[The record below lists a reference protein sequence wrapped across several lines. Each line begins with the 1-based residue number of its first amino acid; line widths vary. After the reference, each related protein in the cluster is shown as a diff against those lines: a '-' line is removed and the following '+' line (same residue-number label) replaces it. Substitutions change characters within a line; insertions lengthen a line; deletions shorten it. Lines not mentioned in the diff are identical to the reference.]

1 MKRYSLLVVGLLV
14 IASMVLSACQQGTQ
28 VVTQVVTEE
37 VEVVTT
43 VEVEKTVEVVV
54 TPEPTPVERNGA
66 WVDTIV
72 VVEEP
77 SADAAVTRLQNKDI
91 DLYAFTV
98 SNAEVAAKVAASPE
112 LKSERSFGSYN
123 ELTFNP
129 AGPVFEGTGK
139 LNPFAVPAI
148 REAMNW
154 LIDRDY
160 IVQEIMKGLGVPRYT
175 PFNVASSD
183 YARLAEVV
191 RKVELKYAYNKEK
204 AQEIITAE
212 MEKLGATLVDGKW
225 QYNGEPVEIIVLI
238 RVEDER
244 RQIGDYVA
252 NQLEDIG
259 FTVTRDYKTSAEA
272 SPIWIRGNPNDG
284 LWHIYTG
291 GWITTAVPRDLGDN
305 FDFFYTPR
313 GLPQPLWQ
321 AYTPSEEFDKVALD
335 LVNRAFKTIEE
346 RTELMGKA
354 LELALQDSV
363 RVWLADRAS
372 ITPMRAELQV
382 ASDLYGAVYGSQ
394 LWPYTIRREG
404 EVGGSVTVAMP
415 SILVEP
421 WNALAGTNWIY
432 DQMLIRGTGEYGLVF
447 DPFTGLP
454 YPNRVEKA
462 EVVVQEGLPV
472 TKTLDWLTLEFAPS
486 IEVPGD
492 AWADWDAE
500 QQRFITVAEKF
511 PEGTTALRKSVVYYP
526 ADLYEK
532 VKWHDGSPFSAGDVV
547 MGIIQTFDRGKEA
560 SPYYDASIAPQVE
573 SFLSSFKGVKIV
585 STDPLVIET
594 YSDLWNL
601 DAELN
606 VSDWWPF
613 YAQGQAAWH
622 ALAIGLKAD
631 GAGEAAFS
639 AAKADELQVEWLSY
653 ISGPTID
660 ILKAKLDE
668 ASAEGFIPYAPTL
681 GEYVTAE
688 EAAARYANLTEW
700 HRQRGHFWIG
710 TNVFYLERAFPV
722 EGTVVL
728 RRYNDYS
735 EKADRWLRFSAPP
748 IAEVE
753 VDGEDRV
760 TIGSEASFDVF
771 VDFEGQP
778 YPLADIDNVKYLVFD
793 ANGELVLVG
802 QAEAVEDGLFQ
813 VNLSAE
819 DTGKLAEGTTR
830 LEVVVVSKRV
840 AVPSFASFQFVT
852 AP

>member
-1 MKRYSLLVVGLLV
+1 MKRYTLLVVGLLV
-14 IASMVLSACQQGTQ
+14 IASMVLSACQQATQ
-28 VVTQVVTEE
+28 VVTQVVTEP
-37 VEVVTT
+37 VEVIKT
-43 VEVEKTVEVVV
+43 VEIEKTVEVVV
-54 TPEPTPVERNGA
+54 TPEPTRVDRSGA
-66 WVDTIV
+66 WLDTIV

-77 SADAAVTRLQNKDI
+77 SADAAITRLQNKDI
-91 DLYAFTV
+91 DIYAYTV
-98 SNAEVAAKVAASPE
+98 SNAEIAAKVADSPD

-129 AGPVFEGTGK
+129 AGPVFEVTGK
-139 LNPFAVPAI
+139 LNPFAVPAV
-148 REAMNW
+148 REAMNY

-160 IVQEIMKGLGVPRYT
+160 IVREIMKGLAVSRYT
-175 PFNVASSD
+175 PLNVASSD
-183 YARLAEVV
+183 YARLAEIA
-191 RKVELKYAYNKEK
+191 RKIELKYAYDKEK
-204 AQEIITAE
+204 AQQLIAAE

-225 QYNGEPVEIIVLI
+225 QYEGEPVEIIVLI
-238 RVEDER
+238 RTEDER

-252 NQLEDIG
+252 TQLEDIG
-259 FTVTRDYKTSAEA
+259 FTVTRDYKTAAEA
-272 SPIWIRGNPNDG
+272 SPIWIRGNPGDG
-284 LWHIYTG
+284 KFHIYTG

-305 FDFFYTPR
+305 FSFFYTPR
-313 GLPQPLWQ
+313 GLAFPLWQ
-321 AYTPSEEFDKVALD
+321 AYTPSEEFDKVSLD
-335 LVNRAFKTIEE
+335 LENRAYKTVAE

-354 LELALQDSV
+354 LELSLQDSV
-363 RVWLADRAS
+363 RIWLADRAS
-372 ITPMRAELQV
+372 ITPLRSEVMV

-404 EVGGSVTVAMP
+404 EVGGSMTIAMP
-415 SILVEP
+415 SILTEP
-421 WNALAGTNWIY
+421 WNALNGSNWIY
-432 DQMLIRGTGEYGLVF
+432 DQMLIRGTGEYGTVF
-447 DPFTGLP
+447 DPFTGLV

-462 EVVVQEGLPV
+462 EVVVEEGLPV
-472 TKTLDWLTLEFAPS
+472 GKTLDWLTLEFASS
-486 IEVPGD
+486 IQVPGD

-511 PEGTTALRKSVVYYP
+511 PEGTTALRKSTVYYP
-526 ADLYEK
+526 ADLYQK

-547 MGIIQTFDRGKEA
+547 LGIILTFDRGKEA
-560 SPYYDASIAPQVE
+560 SPYYDESVVPALE

-613 YAQGQAAWH
+613 YAQGQASWH
-622 ALAIGLKAD
+622 TLAIGLKAD

-639 AAKADELQVEWLSY
+639 SAKADANEIEWLSY

-681 GEYVTAE
+681 GEFVSAD
-688 EAAARYANLTEW
+688 EAAARYANLAEW
-700 HRQRGHFWIG
+700 FRVRGHFWIG

-735 EKADRWLRFSAPP
+735 EPADKWLRFSAPP
-748 IAEVE
+748 IAQVE
-753 VDGEDRV
+753 VDGDDRV

-778 YPLADIDNVKYLVFD
+778 YSLADIDNVKYLVFD
-793 ANGELVLVG
+793 ANSELALVG

-813 VNLSAE
+813 VKLSAE
-819 DTGKLAEGTTR
+819 DTGKLTEGATR